1 MSFKQIGL
9 NEPILKALQQKGY
22 KEPTPIQKT
31 AISSIMRN
39 KDVMAAAQTG
49 TGKTACFTLPILEIL
64 SNKLDKTNSH
74 ELNALIV
81 TPTRELAA
89 QVHDSI
95 KSYGKYLSLKS
106 VAIYGGVSDVNQK
119 QAINKGIDIM
129 VATPGRL
136 LDLYHQKAINF
147 SKIKI
152 LVLDEADQ
160 MLDMGFINDI
170 KKIDKYLPNDRQ
182 NLMFTATFSD
192 PFRSLV
198 KQFSKN
204 PIEISVVKDNE
215 TGKNIEHYCHP
226 VDASNKAKL
235 LIHLIKNEKW
245 NQALVFARTKHGAN
259 RLTKKLINAKIT
271 AVAIHSNK
279 TQNYRTK
286 ALNKFKKNHIQ
297 ILVATDV
304 AARGIDV
311 KNMNQVVN
319 FDLPSVAKD
328 YIHRIGRTGRAGKS
342 GKAISFVCNDQ
353 QKLLNDIQQLL
364 NQKLPMY
371 LIEGFEP
378 TNNMQPIKKSKKK
391 RSCGKKVK
399 KVVFKKN
406 K

>member
-64 SNKLDKTNSH
+64 SDKLDKTNSH

-95 KSYGKYLSLKS
+95 KSYGKYLPLKS

-119 QAINKGIDIM
+119 QVINKGVDII

-147 SKIKI
+147 SNIKI

-245 NQALVFARTKHGAN
+245 NQALVFTRTKHGAN
-259 RLTKKLINAKIT
+259 KLTKKLINAKIT
-271 AVAIHSNK
+271 AIAIHSNK

-319 FDLPSVAKD
+319 FDLPNVAKD

-353 QKLLNDIQQLL
+353 QKLLSDIQQLL

-371 LIEGFEP
+371 PIEGFEP
-378 TNNMQPIKKSKKK
+378 TNNMQSIKKSKKK
-391 RSCGKKVK
+391 KKLWKKSQRSSL
-399 KVVFKKN
+399 
-406 K
+406 

>member
-1 MSFKQIGL
+1 M
-9 NEPILKALQQKGY
+9 
-22 KEPTPIQKT
+22 
-31 AISSIMRN
+31 
-39 KDVMAAAQTG
+39 
-49 TGKTACFTLPILEIL
+49 
-64 SNKLDKTNSH
+64 
-74 ELNALIV
+74 
-81 TPTRELAA
+81 
-89 QVHDSI
+89 HDNI
-95 KSYGKYLSLKS
+95 KSYGKHLSLKS
-106 VAIYGGVSDVNQK
+106 IAIYGGVSDVNQK
-119 QAINKGIDIM
+119 QAINNGVDIM

-170 KKIDKYLPNDRQ
+170 KKIDKYLPKKRQ

-198 KQFSKN
+198 KQFSN
-204 PIEISVVKDNE
+204 DPIEISVAKDNE

-245 NQALVFARTKHGAN
+245 NQALVFTRTKHGAN

-304 AARGIDV
+304 AARGIDI

-342 GKAISFVCNDQ
+342 GKAISFVCSDQ
-353 QKLLNDIQQLL
+353 QKLLSDIQKLL

-371 LIEGFEP
+371 AVEGFEP
-378 TNNMQPIKKSKKK
+378 TNDMQPIKKSKKK
-391 RSCGKKVK
+391 KKFRK
-399 KVVFKKN
+399 RFKK
-406 K
+406 

>member
-1 MSFKQIGL
+1 MSFKNIGL
-9 NEPILKALQQKGY
+9 KEPILKALQQKGY
-22 KEPTPIQKT
+22 KEPTPIQQL
-31 AISSIMRN
+31 AISSILKN

-64 SNKLDKTNSH
+64 SNNQENKNHH

-81 TPTRELAA
+81 TPTRELAS
-89 QVHDSI
+89 QVHDNI
-95 KSYGKYLSLKS
+95 KSYGKHLSLKS
-106 VAIYGGVSDVNQK
+106 IAIYGGVSDVNQK
-119 QAINKGIDIM
+119 QAINNGVDIM

-170 KKIDKYLPNDRQ
+170 KKIDKYLPKKRQ

-198 KQFSKN
+198 KQFSN
-204 PIEISVVKDNE
+204 DPIEISVAKDNE

-245 NQALVFARTKHGAN
+245 NQALVFTRTKHGAN

-304 AARGIDV
+304 AARGIDI

-342 GKAISFVCNDQ
+342 GKAISFVCSDQ
-353 QKLLNDIQQLL
+353 QKLLSDIQNLL

-371 LIEGFEP
+371 TVEGFEP
-378 TNNMQPIKKSKKK
+378 TNDMQPIKKSKKK
-391 RSCGKKVK
+391 KKFRK
-399 KVVFKKN
+399 RFKK
-406 K
+406 

>member
-1 MSFKQIGL
+1 MVNDHQKIKSKFSIWWIRKDLRL
-9 NEPILKALQQKGY
+9 NYNLTLEKALQNSEQII
-22 KEPTPIQKT
+22 PIF
-31 AISSIMRN
+31 I
-39 KDVMAAAQTG
+39 
-49 TGKTACFTLPILEIL
+49 CE
-64 SNKLDKTNSH
+64 NKLSTNININSKSYAFLYYGLKELEKSIEGYSGKLIITNSDIH
-74 ELNALIV
+74 
-81 TPTRELAA
+81 
-89 QVHDSI
+89 SI
-95 KSYGKYLSLKS
+95 TKYIQTKFEINSLY
-106 VAIYGGVSDVNQK
+106 VQN
-119 QAINKGIDIM
+119 DIE
-129 VATPGRL
+129 
-136 LDLYHQKAINF
+136 DN
-147 SKIKI
+147 
-152 LVLDEADQ
+152 
-160 MLDMGFINDI
+160 FINDI
-170 KKIDKYLPNDRQ
+170 KKIDKYLPKKRQ

-198 KQFSKN
+198 KQFSN
-204 PIEISVVKDNE
+204 DPIEISVAKDNE

-245 NQALVFARTKHGAN
+245 NQALVFTRTKHGAN

-304 AARGIDV
+304 AARGIDI

-342 GKAISFVCNDQ
+342 GKAISFVCSDQ
-353 QKLLNDIQQLL
+353 QKLLRDIQKLL

-371 LIEGFEP
+371 TVEGFEP
-378 TNNMQPIKKSKKK
+378 TNDMQPIKKSKKK
-391 RSCGKKVK
+391 KKFRK
-399 KVVFKKN
+399 RFKK
-406 K
+406 

>member
-64 SNKLDKTNSH
+64 SDKLDKTNSH

-95 KSYGKYLSLKS
+95 KSYGKYLPLKS

-119 QAINKGIDIM
+119 QVINKGVDII

-147 SKIKI
+147 SNIKI

-245 NQALVFARTKHGAN
+245 NQALVFTRTKHGAN
-259 RLTKKLINAKIT
+259 KLTKKLINAKIT
-271 AVAIHSNK
+271 AIAIHSNK

-286 ALNKFKKNHIQ
+286 ALYKFKKNHIQ

-319 FDLPSVAKD
+319 FDLPNVAKD

-353 QKLLNDIQQLL
+353 QKLLSDIQQLL

-371 LIEGFEP
+371 PIEGFEP
-378 TNNMQPIKKSKKK
+378 TNNMQSIKKSKKK
-391 RSCGKKVK
+391 KKLWKKSQRSSL
-399 KVVFKKN
+399 
-406 K
+406 

>member
-39 KDVMAAAQTG
+39 KDVMASAQTG

-245 NQALVFARTKHGAN
+245 NQALVFTRTKHGAN

-342 GKAISFVCNDQ
+342 GKAISFVSNDQ

>member
-245 NQALVFARTKHGAN
+245 NQALVFTRTKHGAN

>member
-1 MSFKQIGL
+1 M
-9 NEPILKALQQKGY
+9 
-22 KEPTPIQKT
+22 
-31 AISSIMRN
+31 
-39 KDVMAAAQTG
+39 
-49 TGKTACFTLPILEIL
+49 
-64 SNKLDKTNSH
+64 
-74 ELNALIV
+74 
-81 TPTRELAA
+81 
-89 QVHDSI
+89 HDNI
-95 KSYGKYLSLKS
+95 KSYGKHLSLKS
-106 VAIYGGVSDVNQK
+106 IAIYGGVSDVNQK
-119 QAINKGIDIM
+119 QAINNGVDIM

-170 KKIDKYLPNDRQ
+170 KKIDKYLPKKRQ

-198 KQFSKN
+198 KQFSN
-204 PIEISVVKDNE
+204 DPIEISVAKDNE

-245 NQALVFARTKHGAN
+245 NQALVFTRTKHGAN

-304 AARGIDV
+304 AARGIDI

-342 GKAISFVCNDQ
+342 GKAISFVCSDQ
-353 QKLLNDIQQLL
+353 QKLLKDIQQLL

-371 LIEGFEP
+371 AVEGFEP
-378 TNNMQPIKKSKKK
+378 TKDMQPIKKSKKK
-391 RSCGKKVK
+391 KKFRK
-399 KVVFKKN
+399 RFKK
-406 K
+406 

>member
-1 MSFKQIGL
+1 
-9 NEPILKALQQKGY
+9 
-22 KEPTPIQKT
+22 
-31 AISSIMRN
+31 
-39 KDVMAAAQTG
+39 
-49 TGKTACFTLPILEIL
+49 
-64 SNKLDKTNSH
+64 
-74 ELNALIV
+74 
-81 TPTRELAA
+81 
-89 QVHDSI
+89 VHDNI
-95 KSYGKYLSLKS
+95 KSYGKHLSLKS
-106 VAIYGGVSDVNQK
+106 IAIYGGVSDVNQK
-119 QAINKGIDIM
+119 QAIKNGVDIM

-170 KKIDKYLPNDRQ
+170 KKIDKYLPKKRQ

-198 KQFSKN
+198 KQFSN
-204 PIEISVVKDNE
+204 DPIEISVAKDNE

-245 NQALVFARTKHGAN
+245 NQALVFTRTKHGAN

-304 AARGIDV
+304 AARGIDI

-342 GKAISFVCNDQ
+342 GKAISFVCSDQ
-353 QKLLNDIQQLL
+353 QKLLSDIQKLL

-371 LIEGFEP
+371 TVEGFEP
-378 TNNMQPIKKSKKK
+378 TNDMQPIKKSKKK
-391 RSCGKKVK
+391 KKFRK
-399 KVVFKKN
+399 RFKK
-406 K
+406 

>member
-1 MSFKQIGL
+1 
-9 NEPILKALQQKGY
+9 
-22 KEPTPIQKT
+22 
-31 AISSIMRN
+31 
-39 KDVMAAAQTG
+39 MAAAQTG

-64 SNKLDKTNSH
+64 SNNKENKNHH

-81 TPTRELAA
+81 TPTRELAS
-89 QVHDSI
+89 QVHDNI
-95 KSYGKYLSLKS
+95 KSYGKHLSLKS
-106 VAIYGGVSDVNQK
+106 IAIYGGVSDVNQK
-119 QAINKGIDIM
+119 QAINNGIDIM

-170 KKIDKYLPNDRQ
+170 KKIDKYLPKKRQ

-198 KQFSKN
+198 KQFSN
-204 PIEISVVKDNE
+204 DPIEISVAKDNE

-245 NQALVFARTKHGAN
+245 NQALVFTRTKHGAN

-304 AARGIDV
+304 AARGIDI

-342 GKAISFVCNDQ
+342 GKAISFVCSDQ
-353 QKLLNDIQQLL
+353 QKLLSDIQKLL

-371 LIEGFEP
+371 AVEGFEP
-378 TNNMQPIKKSKKK
+378 TNDMQPIKKSKKK
-391 RSCGKKVK
+391 KKFRK
-399 KVVFKKN
+399 RFKK
-406 K
+406 

>member
-1 MSFKQIGL
+1 MSFKKIGL
-9 NEPILKALQQKGY
+9 KEPILRALQQEGY
-22 KEPTPIQKT
+22 KEPTPIQKK
-31 AISSIMRN
+31 AISSIMKN

-49 TGKTACFTLPILEIL
+49 TGKTACFALPILEIL
-64 SNKLDKTNSH
+64 SNQLDKTNIH

-81 TPTRELAA
+81 TPTRELAV

-147 SKIKI
+147 SNVKI

-160 MLDMGFINDI
+160 MLDMGFLNDI
-170 KKIDKYLPNDRQ
+170 KKIDKYLPKDRQ

-192 PFRSLV
+192 PFRLLV

-204 PIEISVVKDNE
+204 PIEISVSRDNE
-215 TGKNIEHYCHP
+215 TGKNIEHFCHP

-235 LIHLIKNEKW
+235 LIHLIQQEKW
-245 NQALVFARTKHGAN
+245 NQALVFTRTKHGAN
-259 RLTKKLINAKIT
+259 RLTKKLINARIT
-271 AVAIHSNK
+271 AVAIHSDK
-279 TQNYRTK
+279 TQNYRTN

-304 AARGIDV
+304 AARGIDI

-353 QKLLNDIQQLL
+353 QKLLREIQQLL

-371 LIEGFEP
+371 PIEGF
-378 TNNMQPIKKSKKK
+378 
-391 RSCGKKVK
+391 
-399 KVVFKKN
+399 
-406 K
+406 

>member
-64 SNKLDKTNSH
+64 SDKLDKTNSH

-119 QAINKGIDIM
+119 QVINKGVDII

-147 SKIKI
+147 SNIKI

-245 NQALVFARTKHGAN
+245 NQALVFTRTKHGAN
-259 RLTKKLINAKIT
+259 KLTKKLINAKIT
-271 AVAIHSNK
+271 AIAIHSNK

-319 FDLPSVAKD
+319 FDLPNVAKD

-353 QKLLNDIQQLL
+353 QKLLSDIQQLL

-371 LIEGFEP
+371 PIEGFEP
-378 TNNMQPIKKSKKK
+378 TNNMQAIKKSKKK
-391 RSCGKKVK
+391 KKLWKKSQRSS
-399 KVVFKKN
+399 F
-406 K
+406 

>member
-245 NQALVFARTKHGAN
+245 NQALVFTRTKHGAN

-399 KVVFKKN
+399 KVVFKK

>member
-64 SNKLDKTNSH
+64 SDKLDKTNSH

-119 QAINKGIDIM
+119 QVINKGVDII

-147 SKIKI
+147 SNIKI

-204 PIEISVVKDNE
+204 PIEISKNSIVS
-215 TGKNIEHYCHP
+215 GKHR
-226 VDASNKAKL
+226 A
-235 LIHLIKNEKW
+235 
-245 NQALVFARTKHGAN
+245 FAMIGR
-259 RLTKKLINAKIT
+259 LINNQEYI
-271 AVAIHSNK
+271 
-279 TQNYRTK
+279 
-286 ALNKFKKNHIQ
+286 KFK
-297 ILVATDV
+297 V
-304 AARGIDV
+304 R
-311 KNMNQVVN
+311 
-319 FDLPSVAKD
+319 
-328 YIHRIGRTGRAGKS
+328 Y
-342 GKAISFVCNDQ
+342 
-353 QKLLNDIQQLL
+353 
-364 NQKLPMY
+364 
-371 LIEGFEP
+371 
-378 TNNMQPIKKSKKK
+378 K
-391 RSCGKKVK
+391 R
-399 KVVFKKN
+399 
-406 K
+406 

>member
-1 MSFKQIGL
+1 MSFKKIGL
-9 NEPILKALQQKGY
+9 KEPILRALQQEGY
-22 KEPTPIQKT
+22 KEPTPIQKK
-31 AISSIMRN
+31 AISSIMKN

-49 TGKTACFTLPILEIL
+49 TGKTACFALPILEIL
-64 SNKLDKTNSH
+64 SNQLDKTNIH

-81 TPTRELAA
+81 TPTRELAV

-147 SKIKI
+147 SNVKI

-160 MLDMGFINDI
+160 MLDMGFLNDI
-170 KKIDKYLPNDRQ
+170 KKIDKYLPKDRQ

-204 PIEISVVKDNE
+204 PIEISVSRDNE

-235 LIHLIKNEKW
+235 LIHLIQQEKW
-245 NQALVFARTKHGAN
+245 NQALVFTRTKHGAN
-259 RLTKKLINAKIT
+259 RLTKKLINARIT
-271 AVAIHSNK
+271 AVAIHSDK
-279 TQNYRTK
+279 TQNYRTN

-304 AARGIDV
+304 AARGIDI

-353 QKLLNDIQQLL
+353 QKLLREIQQLL

-371 LIEGFEP
+371 PIEGF
-378 TNNMQPIKKSKKK
+378 
-391 RSCGKKVK
+391 
-399 KVVFKKN
+399 
-406 K
+406 

>member
-64 SNKLDKTNSH
+64 SDKLDKTNSH

-119 QAINKGIDIM
+119 QVINKGVDII

-147 SKIKI
+147 SNIKI

-245 NQALVFARTKHGAN
+245 NQALVFTRTKHGAN
-259 RLTKKLINAKIT
+259 KLTKKLINAKIT
-271 AVAIHSNK
+271 AIAIHSNK

-319 FDLPSVAKD
+319 FDLPNVAKD

-353 QKLLNDIQQLL
+353 QKLLSDIQQHI

-371 LIEGFEP
+371 PIEGFEP
-378 TNNMQPIKKSKKK
+378 TNNMQSIKKSKKK
-391 RSCGKKVK
+391 KKLWKKSQRSSL
-399 KVVFKKN
+399 
-406 K
+406 

>member
-1 MSFKQIGL
+1 
-9 NEPILKALQQKGY
+9 
-22 KEPTPIQKT
+22 
-31 AISSIMRN
+31 
-39 KDVMAAAQTG
+39 
-49 TGKTACFTLPILEIL
+49 
-64 SNKLDKTNSH
+64 
-74 ELNALIV
+74 LIV
-81 TPTRELAA
+81 TPTRELAS
-89 QVHDSI
+89 QVHDNI
-95 KSYGKYLSLKS
+95 KSYGKHLSLKS
-106 VAIYGGVSDVNQK
+106 IAIYGGVSDVNQK
-119 QAINKGIDIM
+119 QAINNGVDIM

-170 KKIDKYLPNDRQ
+170 KKIDKYLPKKRQ
-182 NLMFTATFSD
+182 NLMFSATFSD

-198 KQFSKN
+198 KQFSN
-204 PIEISVVKDNE
+204 DPIEISVAKDNE

-245 NQALVFARTKHGAN
+245 NQALVFTRTKHGAN

-304 AARGIDV
+304 AARGIDI

-342 GKAISFVCNDQ
+342 GKAISFVCSDQ
-353 QKLLNDIQQLL
+353 QKLLSDIQKLL

-371 LIEGFEP
+371 TVEGFEP
-378 TNNMQPIKKSKKK
+378 TNDMQPIKKSKKK
-391 RSCGKKVK
+391 KKFRK
-399 KVVFKKN
+399 RFKK
-406 K
+406 

>member
-1 MSFKQIGL
+1 MSFKNIGL
-9 NEPILKALQQKGY
+9 KEPILKALQQKGY
-22 KEPTPIQKT
+22 KEPTPIQQL
-31 AISSIMRN
+31 AISSILKN

-64 SNKLDKTNSH
+64 SNNQENKNYH

-81 TPTRELAA
+81 TPTRELAS
-89 QVHDSI
+89 QVHDNI
-95 KSYGKYLSLKS
+95 KSYGKHLSLKS
-106 VAIYGGVSDVNQK
+106 IAIYGGVSDVNQK
-119 QAINKGIDIM
+119 QAIKNGVDIM
-129 VATPGRL
+129 
-136 LDLYHQKAINF
+136 
-147 SKIKI
+147 
-152 LVLDEADQ
+152 DEADQ

-170 KKIDKYLPNDRQ
+170 KKIDKYLPKKRQ

-198 KQFSKN
+198 KQFSN
-204 PIEISVVKDNE
+204 DPIEISVAKDNE

-245 NQALVFARTKHGAN
+245 NQALVFTRTKHGAN

-304 AARGIDV
+304 AARGIDI

-342 GKAISFVCNDQ
+342 GKAISFVCSDQ
-353 QKLLNDIQQLL
+353 QKLLSDIQKLL

-371 LIEGFEP
+371 TVEGFEP
-378 TNNMQPIKKSKKK
+378 TNDMQPIKKSKKK
-391 RSCGKKVK
+391 KKFRK
-399 KVVFKKN
+399 RFKK
-406 K
+406 

>member
-1 MSFKQIGL
+1 MSFKKIGL
-9 NEPILKALQQKGY
+9 KEPILKALQQKGY
-22 KEPTPIQKT
+22 KEPTPIQKM
-31 AISSIMRN
+31 AIASIIKN

-64 SNKLDKTNSH
+64 SNKQGNTNRH
-74 ELNALIV
+74 ELNALII
-81 TPTRELAA
+81 TPTRELAS
-89 QVHDSI
+89 QVHDNI

-106 VAIYGGVSDVNQK
+106 IAIYGGVSDLNQK
-119 QAINKGIDIM
+119 QAINKGVDIM
-129 VATPGRL
+129 VAPPGRL

-147 SKIKI
+147 SKIHI

-170 KKIDKYLPNDRQ
+170 KKIDKYLPKQRQ
-182 NLMFTATFSD
+182 NLMFTATFSN

-198 KQFSKN
+198 NQFSKD
-204 PIEISVVKDNE
+204 PIEISVSKDNE

-245 NQALVFARTKHGAN
+245 NQALVFTRTKHGAN

-279 TQNYRTK
+279 TQNFRTK

-304 AARGIDV
+304 AARGIDI

-328 YIHRIGRTGRAGKS
+328 YVHRIGRTGRAGKS
-342 GKAISFVCNDQ
+342 GKAISFVCSDQ
-353 QKLLNDIQQLL
+353 QKLLTDIQQLL
-364 NQKLPMY
+364 NQKLPMFTV
-371 LIEGFEP
+371 EGFEP
-378 TNNMQPIKKSKKK
+378 TSDMQSIKKSKKK
-391 RSCGKKVK
+391 KKIRTRFTK
-399 KVVFKKN
+399 
-406 K
+406 

>member
-64 SNKLDKTNSH
+64 SDKLDKTNSH

-245 NQALVFARTKHGAN
+245 NQALVFTRTKHGAN

>member
-1 MSFKQIGL
+1 MHQ
-9 NEPILKALQQKGY
+9 E
-22 KEPTPIQKT
+22 
-31 AISSIMRN
+31 N
-39 KDVMAAAQTG
+39 K
-49 TGKTACFTLPILEIL
+49 
-64 SNKLDKTNSH
+64 NHH

-81 TPTRELAA
+81 TPTRELAS
-89 QVHDSI
+89 QVHDNI
-95 KSYGKYLSLKS
+95 KSYGKHLSLKS
-106 VAIYGGVSDVNQK
+106 IAIYGGVSDVNQK
-119 QAINKGIDIM
+119 QAINNGVDIM

-170 KKIDKYLPNDRQ
+170 KKIDKYLPKKRQ

-198 KQFSKN
+198 KQFSN
-204 PIEISVVKDNE
+204 DPIEISVAKDNE

-245 NQALVFARTKHGAN
+245 NQALVFTRTKHGAN

-304 AARGIDV
+304 AARGIDI

-342 GKAISFVCNDQ
+342 GKAISFVCSDQ
-353 QKLLNDIQQLL
+353 QKLLKDIQQLL

-371 LIEGFEP
+371 TVEGFEP
-378 TNNMQPIKKSKKK
+378 TNDMQPIKKSKKK
-391 RSCGKKVK
+391 RSLESVS
-399 KVVFKKN
+399 KN

>member
-64 SNKLDKTNSH
+64 SDKLDKTNSH

-119 QAINKGIDIM
+119 QVINKGVDII

-147 SKIKI
+147 SNIKI

-245 NQALVFARTKHGAN
+245 NQALVFTRTKHGAN
-259 RLTKKLINAKIT
+259 KLTKKLINAKIT
-271 AVAIHSNK
+271 AIAIHSNK

-319 FDLPSVAKD
+319 FDLPNVAKD

-353 QKLLNDIQQLL
+353 QKLLSDIQQLL

-371 LIEGFEP
+371 PIEGFEP
-378 TNNMQPIKKSKKK
+378 TNNMQSIKKSKKK
-391 RSCGKKVK
+391 KKLWKKSQRSSL
-399 KVVFKKN
+399 
-406 K
+406 

>member
-1 MSFKQIGL
+1 MSFKNIGL
-9 NEPILKALQQKGY
+9 KEPILKALQQKGY
-22 KEPTPIQKT
+22 KEPTPIQQL
-31 AISSIMRN
+31 AISSILKN

-64 SNKLDKTNSH
+64 SNNQENRNFH

-81 TPTRELAA
+81 TPTRELAS
-89 QVHDSI
+89 QVHDNI
-95 KSYGKYLSLKS
+95 KSYGKHLSLKS
-106 VAIYGGVSDVNQK
+106 IAIYGGVSDVNQK
-119 QAINKGIDIM
+119 QAIKNGVDIM

-170 KKIDKYLPNDRQ
+170 KKIDKYLPKKRQ

-198 KQFSKN
+198 KQFSN
-204 PIEISVVKDNE
+204 DPIEISVAKDNE

-245 NQALVFARTKHGAN
+245 NQALVFTRTKHGAN

-286 ALNKFKKNHIQ
+286 ALNKFKKI
-297 ILVATDV
+297 IF
-304 AARGIDV
+304 
-311 KNMNQVVN
+311 K
-319 FDLPSVAKD
+319 
-328 YIHRIGRTGRAGKS
+328 YWW
-342 GKAISFVCNDQ
+342 
-353 QKLLNDIQQLL
+353 QLML
-364 NQKLPMY
+364 QL
-371 LIEGFEP
+371 EE
-378 TNNMQPIKKSKKK
+378 
-391 RSCGKKVK
+391 
-399 KVVFKKN
+399 
-406 K
+406 

>member
-1 MSFKQIGL
+1 MSFKKIGL
-9 NEPILKALQQKGY
+9 KEPILRALQQEGY
-22 KEPTPIQKT
+22 KEPTPIQKR
-31 AISSIMRN
+31 AISSIMKN

-49 TGKTACFTLPILEIL
+49 TGKTACFALPILEIL
-64 SNKLDKTNSH
+64 SNQLDKTNIH

-81 TPTRELAA
+81 TPTRELAV

-147 SKIKI
+147 SNVKI

-160 MLDMGFINDI
+160 MLDMGFLNDI
-170 KKIDKYLPNDRQ
+170 KKIDKYLPKDRQ

-204 PIEISVVKDNE
+204 PIEISVSRDNE

-235 LIHLIKNEKW
+235 LIHLIQQEKW
-245 NQALVFARTKHGAN
+245 NQALVFTRTKHGAN
-259 RLTKKLINAKIT
+259 RLTKKLINARIT
-271 AVAIHSNK
+271 AVAIHSDK
-279 TQNYRTK
+279 TQNYRTN

-304 AARGIDV
+304 AARGIDI

-353 QKLLNDIQQLL
+353 QKLLREIQQLL

-371 LIEGFEP
+371 PIEGF
-378 TNNMQPIKKSKKK
+378 
-391 RSCGKKVK
+391 
-399 KVVFKKN
+399 
-406 K
+406 

>member
-64 SNKLDKTNSH
+64 SDKLDKTNSH

-119 QAINKGIDIM
+119 QVINKGVDII

-147 SKIKI
+147 SNIKI

-245 NQALVFARTKHGAN
+245 NQALVFTRTKHGAN
-259 RLTKKLINAKIT
+259 KLTKKLINAKIT
-271 AVAIHSNK
+271 AIAIHSNK

-319 FDLPSVAKD
+319 FDLPNVAKD

-353 QKLLNDIQQLL
+353 QKLLSDIQQLL

-371 LIEGFEP
+371 PIEGFEP
-378 TNNMQPIKKSKKK
+378 TNNMQSIKKSKKK
-391 RSCGKKVK
+391 KKL
-399 KVVFKKN
+399 
-406 K
+406 

>member
-1 MSFKQIGL
+1 MSFKKIGL
-9 NEPILKALQQKGY
+9 KEPILRALQQEGY
-22 KEPTPIQKT
+22 KEPTPIQKK
-31 AISSIMRN
+31 AISSIMKN

-49 TGKTACFTLPILEIL
+49 TGKTACFALPILEIL
-64 SNKLDKTNSH
+64 SNQLDKTNIH

-81 TPTRELAA
+81 TPTRELAV

-147 SKIKI
+147 SNVKI

-160 MLDMGFINDI
+160 MLDMGFLNDI
-170 KKIDKYLPNDRQ
+170 KKIDKYLPKDRQ

-204 PIEISVVKDNE
+204 PIEISVSRDNE
-215 TGKNIEHYCHP
+215 TGKNIEHFCHP

-235 LIHLIKNEKW
+235 LIHLIQQEKW
-245 NQALVFARTKHGAN
+245 NQALVFTRTKHGAN
-259 RLTKKLINAKIT
+259 RLTKKLINARIT
-271 AVAIHSNK
+271 AVAIHSDK
-279 TQNYRTK
+279 TQNYRTN

-304 AARGIDV
+304 AARGIDI

-353 QKLLNDIQQLL
+353 QKLLREIQQLL

-371 LIEGFEP
+371 PIEGF
-378 TNNMQPIKKSKKK
+378 
-391 RSCGKKVK
+391 
-399 KVVFKKN
+399 
-406 K
+406 

>member
-1 MSFKQIGL
+1 MSFKQIGF

-64 SNKLDKTNSH
+64 SDKLDKTNSH

-95 KSYGKYLSLKS
+95 KSYGKYLPLKS

-119 QAINKGIDIM
+119 QVINKGVDII

-147 SKIKI
+147 SNIKI

-245 NQALVFARTKHGAN
+245 NQALVFTRTKHGAN
-259 RLTKKLINAKIT
+259 KLTKKLINAKIT
-271 AVAIHSNK
+271 AIAIHSNK

-319 FDLPSVAKD
+319 FDLPNVAKD

-353 QKLLNDIQQLL
+353 QKLLSDIQQLL

-371 LIEGFEP
+371 PIEGFEP
-378 TNNMQPIKKSKKK
+378 TNNMQSIKKSKKK
-391 RSCGKKVK
+391 KKLWKKSQRSSL
-399 KVVFKKN
+399 
-406 K
+406 

>member
-64 SNKLDKTNSH
+64 SDKLDKTNSH

-119 QAINKGIDIM
+119 QVINKGVDII

-147 SKIKI
+147 SNIKI

-245 NQALVFARTKHGAN
+245 NQALVFTRTKHGAN
-259 RLTKKLINAKIT
+259 KLTKKLINAKIT
-271 AVAIHSNK
+271 AIAIHSNK

-319 FDLPSVAKD
+319 FDLPNVAKD

-353 QKLLNDIQQLL
+353 QKLLSDIQQLL

-371 LIEGFEP
+371 PIEGFEP
-378 TNNMQPIKKSKKK
+378 TNKMQSIKKSKKK
-391 RSCGKKVK
+391 KKLWKKSQRSSL
-399 KVVFKKN
+399 
-406 K
+406 